1 MYGYHNRILRIDLST
16 RKISVQEP
24 GEELF
29 RKYLGGAG
37 LCARILYDET
47 GPDTD
52 PLGPENVL
60 AAFTG
65 PFTDTSVPS
74 ASRHHLMALSPL
86 TGILGESSVGGSWGV
101 YFKRTGYDGLVITG
115 RSDTPVYIW
124 IHDNGVEIRDAGPV
138 WGMDCVDGAGW
149 LKAETDS
156 RARVAIIGEAGERL
170 VRFASIS
177 HIDNM
182 IRSAGRTGMGAVMGA
197 KNLKAVVV
205 YGTGQRVPAV
215 DADALQA
222 DVKVVIPHMKKV
234 TEAFGKF
241 GTSGGVDNY
250 ERIGNFP
257 IQNWRG
263 SRWKGAQK
271 ISGAV
276 MHDTILTKRTAC
288 LKCPIACGRHI
299 KIAKGPWGPLDSEG
313 PEYETVGTMGGE
325 CLVDNLEA
333 ICKANHLCNR
343 YGLDT
348 MSTGAT
354 IAFSMELF
362 EKGILTTEDTD
373 GLELTWGNAEVLVA
387 LVEKIALRQG
397 IGRLMGEGSLR
408 MAREIGK
415 NAIEYAITV
424 KGLEPSAHDPRRFWS
439 QALSYATAARG
450 ACHNASWGHAYEL
463 ALSME
468 EIGIP
473 QPFESYRAEGLA
485 AFTATMQN
493 YQSVNDSLII
503 CRFAQVGKA
512 VTATNLLHWLN
523 MITGLQMDM
532 DEFMKIGERI
542 FTLKRL
548 YNTRLGISRKDDT
561 LPPRF
566 LTLNR
571 KDPDLTN
578 QLPPLGRL
586 LGDYY
591 EHRGWSE
598 EGVPL
603 PDKLAELGI
612 KK

>member
-1 MYGYHNRILRIDLST
+1 MYGYHNRVLRIDLST
-16 RKISVQEP
+16 RTISEQEL
-24 GEELF
+24 GGDLIT
-29 RKYLGGAG
+29 KYVGGAG
-37 LCARILYDET
+37 FCARFLYDET

-52 PLGPENVL
+52 PLGPDNVL
-60 AAFTG
+60 AVFTG
-65 PFTDTSVPS
+65 PFTGTSVPS

-115 RSDTPVYIW
+115 RSETPVYVW
-124 IHDNGVEIRDAGPV
+124 VHDNGVEIRDAGPI

-149 LKAETDS
+149 LRAATDIN
-156 RARVAIIGEAGERL
+156 ARVAIIGPAGERL

-182 IRSAGRTGMGAVMGA
+182 IRSAGRTGLGAVMGS
-197 KNLKAVVV
+197 KNLKAIVA
-205 YGTGQRVPAV
+205 YGTEETMPVA
-215 DADALQA
+215 DADALRA
-222 DVKVVIPHMKKV
+222 DIRKVIPHMKKV

-257 IQNWRG
+257 IRNWRG
-263 SRWKGAQK
+263 SRWPEARK

-276 MHDTILTKRTAC
+276 MHDTILARRTAC

-299 KIAKGPWGPLDSEG
+299 RIANGPWGPLDSEG

-325 CLVDNLEA
+325 CLVDDLEA
-333 ICKANHLCNR
+333 ICRANHLCNR

-354 IAFSMELF
+354 IAFCMELF
-362 EKGILTTEDTD
+362 EKGILTGEDTD
-373 GLELTWGNAEVLVA
+373 GLDLTWGSAEALVE

-408 MAREIGK
+408 MARQLGR
-415 NAIEYAITV
+415 NAVEYAVTV

-468 EIGIP
+468 EIGVP
-473 QPFESYRAEGLA
+473 QPFESYREEGMA

-493 YQSVNDSLII
+493 YQSVNDSLVI
-503 CRFAQVGKA
+503 CRFTQVGKA
-512 VTATNLLHWLN
+512 VTATNLLNWLN
-523 MITGLQMDM
+523 MITGRNMDM
-532 DEFMKIGERI
+532 DAFMQTGERI
-542 FTLKRL
+542 FNLKRL
-548 YNTRLGISRKDDT
+548 FNTRLGISRKDDT

-571 KDPDLTN
+571 KDPELTN

-603 PDKLAELGI
+603 PEKVTELGI
-612 KK
+612 RT